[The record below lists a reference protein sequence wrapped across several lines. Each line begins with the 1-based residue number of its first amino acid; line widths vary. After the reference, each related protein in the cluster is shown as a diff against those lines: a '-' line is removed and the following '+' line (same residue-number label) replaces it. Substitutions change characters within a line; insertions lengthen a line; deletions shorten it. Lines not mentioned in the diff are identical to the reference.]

1 MVVRKLTEMSAEIRI
16 HDPYVDHW
24 YELEEQDTYHSP
36 GSSWKRF
43 FRNQEGLK
51 QAVVEKDLE
60 QSMKGA
66 EAVILAV
73 PHKQY
78 LDLNPDDM
86 VKWAGGLVAIIDA
99 YGILTDDKTRR
110 YFELGCEVKA
120 LGRGHLAR
128 LKREVREK

>member
-1 MVVRKLTEMSAEIRI
+1 
-16 HDPYVDHW
+16 
-24 YELEEQDTYHSP
+24 
-36 GSSWKRF
+36 
-43 FRNQEGLK
+43 
-51 QAVVEKDLE
+51 
-60 QSMKGA
+60 MKGA